1 MHWEEALSLAVPGKA
16 AAALAGSAGAG
27 AHYGSMSV
35 VRKPFGF
42 LPSSSALPQRV
53 LIKVKPVCGF
63 FLFFFSQYLKTRL
76 MGCKSEG
83 VPMLSNATPAN
94 PSECAGRRAAATCF
108 LQPTHVCIHPKRWL
122 QVPGGAHSL
131 PPTSRSPGCS
141 EKNPALA
148 GRTQRAHGV
157 FPPLVCQAGR
167 VGRTSW
173 LLTGGA
179 DGGTAARAPPVR
191 ASSQLLHPHHH
202 HRDGGTHHG
211 QVTE

>member
-1 MHWEEALSLAVPGKA
+1 MHWEEALSLTAPGKA
-16 AAALAGSAGAG
+16 AAALARSAGVG

-42 LPSSSALPQRV
+42 LPSSLALPQRV

-63 FLFFFSQYLKTRL
+63 FFFSQYLKTQL

-83 VPMLSNATPAN
+83 VPMLSNSAPAN
-94 PSECAGRRAAATCF
+94 PSESAGRREAATCF
-108 LQPTHVCIHPKRWL
+108 LQPTHVCIHPKCWL
-122 QVPGGAHSL
+122 QVPGEAHSL

-141 EKNPALA
+141 EKKTALA
-148 GRTQRAHGV
+148 GRTQRAHGA
-157 FPPLVCQAGR
+157 FPPRVCQAGR
-167 VGRTSW
+167 VGRTFW

-179 DGGTAARAPPVR
+179 DAGTAARAPPVR

-202 HRDGGTHHG
+202 HGDGGTHHG
-211 QVTE
+211 QVIE